1 VHVILLHPLGSDA
14 SFWDLVFG
22 GPLPAGYHALDLPG
36 HGAATGTPP
45 NGLAEYTKC
54 VVEQVQS
61 EIGSGAAPVVVVG
74 ISLGGLVAQQMLISK
89 ELNVVGLVLVDTV
102 PVYPEEMRQMWR
114 DRASHLGA
122 RGPAQY
128 IEPTVR
134 QWFTRDY
141 RCSRE
146 GVLAVTRV
154 RETLGNTSSAGYA
167 AACEVLSTADTRAGV
182 YGSPIKSLV
191 VVGDQDTQPFQL
203 AADWFMGTLPRAAIL
218 RLSGAHAA
226 PIESRKDFVSALGGF
241 VLEIERE
248 NSQTSEYD
256 GRADSSPGALGGK
269 GPT

>member
-1 VHVILLHPLGSDA
+1 MPIDLSHPA
-14 SFWDLVFG
+14 EIEDLVARTSVFIRETVLPLDDQFG
-22 GPLPAGYHALDLPG
+22 GDIHAAGGD
-36 HGAATGTPP
+36 
-45 NGLAEYTKC
+45 
-54 VVEQVQS
+54 
-61 EIGSGAAPVVVVG
+61 
-74 ISLGGLVAQQMLISK
+74 
-89 ELNVVGLVLVDTV
+89 
-102 PVYPEEMRQMWR
+102 
-114 DRASHLGA
+114 
-122 RGPAQY
+122 
-128 IEPTVR
+128 
-134 QWFTRDY
+134 
-141 RCSRE
+141 
-146 GVLAVTRV
+146 
-154 RETLGNTSSAGYA
+154 

>member
-1 VHVILLHPLGSDA
+1 
-14 SFWDLVFG
+14 
-22 GPLPAGYHALDLPG
+22 
-36 HGAATGTPP
+36 
-45 NGLAEYTKC
+45 
-54 VVEQVQS
+54 
-61 EIGSGAAPVVVVG
+61 
-74 ISLGGLVAQQMLISK
+74 MLISK

-146 GVLAVTRV
+146 GALAVTRV

-182 YGSPIKSLV
+182 YGSLIKSLV

-203 AADWFMGTLPRAAIL
+203 AADWFMGALPRAAIL